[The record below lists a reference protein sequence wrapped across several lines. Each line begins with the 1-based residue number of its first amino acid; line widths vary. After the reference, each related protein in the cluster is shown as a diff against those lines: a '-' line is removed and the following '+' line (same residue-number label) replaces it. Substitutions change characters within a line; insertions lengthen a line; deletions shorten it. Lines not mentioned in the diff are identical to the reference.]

1 MGADLSQQVHGAH
14 GAQALSPQAN
24 LAQVPTIGFTKS
36 DNMADRTRHGRERE
50 PTPKAPGHSERDLAR
65 VVILVTGK
73 EIKFPICLR
82 YDDSALVG
90 WIVRSGSK

>member
-14 GAQALSPQAN
+14 GAQALSLQADHR
-24 LAQVPTIGFTKS
+24 AQVPTKS
-36 DNMADRTRHGRERE
+36 DNMADRTRHSRELE
-50 PTPKAPGHSERDLAR
+50 PTPKAPGHSKHGLAR
-65 VVILVTGK
+65 VVIFVTGK
-73 EIKFPICLR
+73 EIKFPISLR